1 MKLIAQLAESV
12 SQGIMSLY
20 GQEFPVSDVRIQE
33 TSADFEG
40 EFTVVI
46 FPMTRLKVGSPQE
59 IGERLGQYLVDHFE
73 AVAGFNV
80 VKGFLNLSL
89 SEQFWKGFMK
99 EMNPTTYLASE
110 MGKGKSVVIEY
121 SSPNTN
127 KPLHLGHLRNNFL
140 GYSISQ
146 IMRACGYD
154 VHEVCLVN
162 DRGIAI
168 CKSMLMYA
176 KFGKGQTPQENGK
189 KPDFFVVDFYTRFG
203 DENKVQALE
212 LAAETGKT
220 VEEVENNTPLMEEAR
235 EMLRLWEAGDPETL
249 ALWKKMN
256 DWVYEGFD
264 ETYKRIGVHFE
275 KTYYESDTWTEGS
288 KLVDEGLAKG
298 IFYKKDDGSVWFDLS
313 KHGLDDKAVRRSDG
327 TSMYITQDLGT
338 ARQKYLDYKMDQSIF
353 VVGNEQD
360 HHFKVLFLMLNAL
373 DGFPVEGLF
382 HLSYAMV
389 DLPGGQGRIKTREGT
404 RVDADNLMDEV
415 CKKALEVTSSSQRL
429 EGFSEGDV
437 NEIVEKVGLAAL
449 KYYVLKVNPKR
460 RMIFDPEESVDLH
473 GNTGPFIQY
482 AWARTRSVWEKAIE
496 SGMDASVEKATAY
509 SGLLDAEK
517 KLLRNLF
524 KFPSALEESS
534 QTMDPSV
541 IANLCYDVA
550 KNINSVWHEAKILNE
565 EDLAATGFRLAL
577 LGATREVLKQALELL
592 GIHVPQ
598 RM

>member
-1 MKLIAQLAESV
+1 MKFLTQLAEAV
-12 SQGIMSLY
+12 SGGIQTLY
-20 GQEFPVSDVRIQE
+20 GQEFPVADVRIQE

-46 FPMTRLKVGSPQE
+46 FPMTRLKIGSPQE

-73 AVAGFNV
+73 AVSGFNV

-89 SEQFWKGFMK
+89 SQSFWKSFLLGIDA
-99 EMNPTTYLASE
+99 NQYLSSSIGAN
-110 MGKGKSVVIEY
+110 KSVVIEY

-140 GYSISQ
+140 GYSVSQ

-176 KFGKGQTPQENGK
+176 KYGEGQTPASAGI
-189 KPDFFVVDFYTRFG
+189 KPDFFVVNFYTRFG
-203 DENKVQALE
+203 DENKLQAQT
-212 LAAETGKT
+212 LAEETGKT
-220 VEEVENNTPLMEEAR
+220 PEEVENNTPLMEEAR
-235 EMLRLWEAGDPETL
+235 EMLRLWEAGDAETL

-256 DWVYEGFD
+256 DWVYEGFE
-264 ETYKRIGVHFE
+264 ETYNRIGVKFE

-288 KLVDEGLAKG
+288 RLVDEGLEKG
-298 IFYKKDDGSVWFDLS
+298 IFYQKEDGSVWFDLS
-313 KHGLDDKAVRRSDG
+313 QHGLDDKAVRRSDG

-338 ARQKYLDYKMDQSIF
+338 ARQKYEDYKMDQSIF

-404 RVDADNLMDEV
+404 RVDADHLMDEV
-415 CKKALEVTSSSQRL
+415 CAKALEVTSSSQRL
-429 EGFSEGDV
+429 EGFSEADV
-437 NEIVEKVGLAAL
+437 NEIVEKVGLSAL
-449 KYYVLKVNPKR
+449 KYFVLKVNPKR
-460 RMIFDPEESVDLH
+460 RMIFDPSESVDLQ

-482 AWARTRSVWEKAIE
+482 AWARTRSVWEKAQE
-496 SGMDASVEKATAY
+496 SGMAGSISEAGNYSELLETEKNM
-509 SGLLDAEK
+509 
-517 KLLRNLF
+517 LRTLY
-524 KFPSALEESS
+524 KFPAALEESC
-534 QTMDPSV
+534 QTLDPSV
-541 IANLCYDVA
+541 IANLAYDLA

-565 EDLAATGFRLAL
+565 DDLAATGFRLSLFGVA
-577 LGATREVLKQALELL
+577 REVLKQALALL
-592 GIHVPQ
+592 GIQVPQ